1 MSVTNMYKFILNIIL
16 LISCTDNVLWAREN
30 NNKDLSVSQAYHEQ
44 ILQEILEGKGLSCT
58 QILLAHEHDLSKS
71 GMHVIEDKLDK
82 LYQLLKAEKEKTS
95 SETQWVRFAFA
106 HIKKNY
112 LVNYK
117 ADADFSEM
125 FGQQNYDC
133 VTGTTIFALLFER
146 LDVKYEVLESYSHV
160 CIKVLNDS
168 THILLEPTLKDGVY
182 TKGKQI
188 YEVLKKLQNNKK
200 EQVVKVF
207 RASYKPINP
216 QYYFSKINL
225 TQLIGILYFN
235 KAAQGLTKK
244 QYALS
249 MTYAKVANMMYPSP
263 RTHGFLVYSM
273 DNLLKDDTLDYKSK
287 ITYYKK
293 YKYLINESLLVLK

>member
-1 MSVTNMYKFILNIIL
+1 MYKLILNIIL
-16 LISCTDNVLWAREN
+16 SISCIGNVLCAREN
-30 NNKDLSVSQAYHEQ
+30 DDRNQSLSQAYHGQ
-44 ILQEILEGKGLSCT
+44 ILQEVLAGKNISST
-58 QILLAHEHDLSKS
+58 QILLAHEQKLSKS
-71 GMHVIEDKLDK
+71 EMQALEQSIDKLF
-82 LYQLLKAEKEKTS
+82 QLLKVEKDRTASQTK
-95 SETQWVRFAFA
+95 WVKFAFA
-106 HIKKNY
+106 YLKKNY

-117 ADADFSEM
+117 ADADFSEILT
-125 FGQQNYDC
+125 QKNYDC
-133 VTGTTIFALLFER
+133 VTGTTLFALLFER
-146 LDVKYEVLESYSHV
+146 LGVKYEVLESYSHV

-188 YEVLKKLQNNKK
+188 YEVLKKLQNDKK

-207 RASYKPINP
+207 RSSYIPVNP
-216 QYYFSKINL
+216 KYYFSKINL

-235 KAAQGLTKK
+235 KAAQGLADK

-249 MTYAKVANMMYPSP
+249 MDYAKVANVLYPSP

-273 DNLLKDDTLDYKSK
+273 DNLLKDDTLDYRSK
-287 ITYYKK
+287 MTYYRK